1 MNPEDRHY
9 SNEHEWAK
17 LEGGGSV
24 QIGITEFAQEQLG
37 DIVFVE
43 LPNTGVV
50 LDQMQKIGEVESVK
64 SVSDIF
70 SPISGEVTE
79 VNQEIIGTP
88 ELVNQEPYGAGWLI
102 RMVPSDPGQLDQLMS
117 AGEYD
122 LFLNSLDH

>member
-9 SNEHEWAK
+9 SSEHEWAK
-17 LEGGGSV
+17 LEGDGSV
-24 QIGITEFAQEQLG
+24 QIGITEFAQGQLG

-43 LPNTGVV
+43 LPNIGVV
-50 LDQMQKIGEVESVK
+50 IDQMQKIGEVESVK

-70 SPISGEVTE
+70 SPISGEVVE
-79 VNQEIIGTP
+79 VNQEIIETP

-102 RMVPSDPGQLDQLMS
+102 RVIPSNPDQLDQLMS
-117 AGEYD
+117 AGDYE

>member
-9 SNEHEWAK
+9 SSEHEWAK
-17 LEGGGSV
+17 PEVDGSV

-43 LPNTGVV
+43 LPSVGVYI
-50 LDQMQKIGEVESVK
+50 DQMQKIGEVESVK

-70 SPISGEVTE
+70 SPIAGQVIEANQSIVENPE
-79 VNQEIIGTP
+79 SVNQD
-88 ELVNQEPYGAGWLI
+88 PYGDGWLI
-102 RMVPSDPGQLDQLMS
+102 RVLPSKPDQLDQLMS
-117 AGEYD
+117 AGEYE

>member
-9 SNEHEWAK
+9 SSEHEWAK
-17 LEGGGSV
+17 LEGDGSV

-43 LPNTGVV
+43 LPNIGVV
-50 LDQMQKIGEVESVK
+50 IDQMQKIGEVESVK

-70 SPISGEVTE
+70 SPISGEVVE
-79 VNQEIIGTP
+79 VNQEIIETP

-102 RMVPSDPGQLDQLMS
+102 RVIPSNPDQLDQLMS
-117 AGEYD
+117 AGDYE

>member
-9 SNEHEWAK
+9 SSEHEWAK
-17 LEGGGSV
+17 PEVDGSV

-43 LPNTGVV
+43 LPSVGAYI
-50 LDQMQKIGEVESVK
+50 DQMQKIGEVESVK

-70 SPISGEVTE
+70 SPIAGQVIEANQSIVENPE
-79 VNQEIIGTP
+79 SVNQD
-88 ELVNQEPYGAGWLI
+88 PYGDGWLI
-102 RMVPSDPGQLDQLMS
+102 RILPSKPDQLDQLMS
-117 AGEYD
+117 AGEYE